1 MVREGVETLL
11 ARHIPDLDR
20 VVRGGG
26 DEMVVVGRVADVQDP
41 RGVTREGGN
50 QGAMIPGRKKEN

>member
-1 MVREGVETLL
+1 METLL